1 MPTLQTI
8 NLGSYANDGTGDDLR
23 TAFEKVNI
31 NFGLLFAEASVNSGV
46 NLGGGVGIFAQKNL
60 QNVNLEFRTLTSTNS
75 SVTIV
80 QNATTIDLRTNTTIN
95 TNIINDTSP
104 QLGGTLDLNG
114 YNIAGDGDI
123 QAPVHGYDMR
133 LLSNMLQLV
142 IESGSVNVDL
152 GTFAQPTGKETDN
165 AGSGGYLIDLGIW
178 TFGDPPPNNQ
188 FNFGTFV

>member
-1 MPTLQTI
+1 MPTMEQI

-31 NFGLLFAEASVNSGV
+31 NFNLLFAEASVNSGV
-46 NLGGGVGIFAQKNL
+46 NLGGGAGIFAQKNL
-60 QNVNLEFRTLTSTNS
+60 QTVNLEFKTLTSTNS
-75 SVTIV
+75 SITIV
-80 QNATTIDLRTNTTIN
+80 QNATTVDLRANTTVN

-114 YNIAGDGDI
+114 FNIAGDGDI
-123 QAPVHGYDMR
+123 QAPVYGYDMR
-133 LLSNMLQLV
+133 LLSNVLQLV

-152 GTFAQPTGKETDN
+152 GTFSHPTGGETSTQ
-165 AGSGGYLIDLGIW
+165 GSGGYLIDLGIW

-188 FNFGTFV
+188 LNFGTFV